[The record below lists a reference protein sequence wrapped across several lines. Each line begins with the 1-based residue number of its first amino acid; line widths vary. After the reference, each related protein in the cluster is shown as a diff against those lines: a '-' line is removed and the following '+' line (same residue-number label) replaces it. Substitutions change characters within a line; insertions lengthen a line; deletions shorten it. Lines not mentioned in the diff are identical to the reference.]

1 MKFLC
6 VKCDEQ
12 MKLKSAENRE
22 EDSVTIVFACEQCG
36 SEVAMLTNPMESQL
50 VKGLG
55 VHVGGRTTCSMPMEV
70 IQGTLMTGDREKSQ
84 GIPWDEEAEKRFS
97 NIPPFVRPMARA
109 GIERYALEKGY
120 EKVTVEV
127 MAEAR
132 ELYGM

>member
-12 MKLKSAENRE
+12 MKLKSTESSEEN
-22 EDSVTIVFACEQCG
+22 SVTIVFACQQCG

-55 VHVGGRTTCSMPMEV
+55 VHVGGRTTCAMPMEV
-70 IQGTLMTGDREKSQ
+70 IQGALMTEDKAKSS
-84 GIPWDEEAEKRFS
+84 GIPWDEEAEKRFA
-97 NIPPFVRPMARA
+97 NIPSFVQPMARA
-109 GIERYALEKGY
+109 GIERYAMERGY
-120 EKVTVEV
+120 DKITSAV